1 VELWQWFR
9 RARGTIMPILVVCTR
24 AFLSQQTVGVSA
36 IVANGEG
43 QVLLGRSRLAGGWAL
58 PGGGV
63 DAFEPPE
70 TAVIRELREEIG
82 LEVSAAPQFIGLYTR
97 RVLWA
102 TNLIAVYCVRDARF
116 VFKPNL
122 EISEIRW
129 IDPAKPPPGTHAGT
143 MRRLAEFAGLRP
155 RSPYW

>member
-1 VELWQWFR
+1 
-9 RARGTIMPILVVCTR
+9 MPILVVCTR
-24 AFLSQQTVGVSA
+24 AFLSQTSFGVSA
-36 IVANGEG
+36 IVADGEG
-43 QVLLGRSRLAGGWAL
+43 RVLIGRSRLAGGWTL

-70 TAVIRELREEIG
+70 KAVIRELEEEVG
-82 LEVSAAPQFIGLYTR
+82 LQASAPPELIGLYTR

-102 TNLIAVYCVRDARF
+102 TNMIAVYCVREARLA
-116 VFKPNL
+116 FKPSF

-129 IDPAKPPPGTHAGT
+129 IDPANPPEGTHPGT

-155 RSPYW
+155 RGPYW